1 MEVKDKVQ
9 PSGAGGKKAK
19 AQFWGKMYKRLNRQE
34 MAIADKSFEYQD
46 KRSGEMNV
54 SK

>member
-1 MEVKDKVQ
+1 
-9 PSGAGGKKAK
+9 
-19 AQFWGKMYKRLNRQE
+19 MYKRLTRQE

-54 SK
+54 SKGHSA